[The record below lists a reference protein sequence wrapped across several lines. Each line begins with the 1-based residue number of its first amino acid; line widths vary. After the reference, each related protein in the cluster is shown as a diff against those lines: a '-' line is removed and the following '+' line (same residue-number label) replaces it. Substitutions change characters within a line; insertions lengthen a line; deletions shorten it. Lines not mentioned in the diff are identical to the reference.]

1 MKSQRTICFTGFEKK
16 KKQELVDLAV
26 ENGFAVKSDV
36 VKDLFYLCIGD
47 NAGSSKI
54 NKAKINGSTLITE
67 SNFMELLSRSK
78 VNVESPEQELNDVK
92 PIPSIYD
99 ENEFLDF
106 IWSAIDIKKEIVIT
120 YHGGNHAGEERK
132 IIPTSLSDNFI
143 LKAIDLSFSN
153 REVKSFDLRNIDI
166 ENIPSPVFPPVGSKV
181 NKSKPKNKDAEYKS
195 ISDVYNYFH
204 ATLTGM
210 GWHVEK
216 LPDDNEIT
224 EINVRGFFKNGN
236 PKKGAFIR
244 LYFEPLNSTR
254 PFICKCRNLEIT
266 KTYSNLDN
274 AAYEFIDLASN
285 CSSDAELRLAFN
297 LKG

>member
-1 MKSQRTICFTGFEKK
+1 MESQKTICFTGFEKK
-16 KKQELVDLAV
+16 KKQELVDIAV
-26 ENGFAVKSDV
+26 ENGFVVKSDV
-36 VKDLFYLCIGD
+36 VKDLFYLCVGD
-47 NAGSSKI
+47 NAGPSKI
-54 NKAKINGSTLITE
+54 NKAKINCSTLITE
-67 SNFMELLSRSK
+67 SNFIELFSSSK
-78 VNVESPEQELNDVK
+78 VNLEPFDKKTHDVN
-92 PIPSIYD
+92 IVSSINE

-106 IWSAIDIKKEIVIT
+106 IWSAIDVKKEITIT
-120 YHGGNHAGEERK
+120 YHGGSHSGEKRNV
-132 IIPTSLSDNFI
+132 IPTSLNDNFI

-153 REVKSFDLRNIDI
+153 REVKSFDLRSIDI
-166 ENIPSPVFPPVGSKV
+166 DDIPSPVFPSLD
-181 NKSKPKNKDAEYKS
+181 NKSKKNRPKSEDAEYKN

-204 ATLTGM
+204 ATLIGM

-216 LPDDNEIT
+216 LAIDNEVI

-236 PKKGAFIR
+236 PKKGSFIK

-274 AAYEFIDLASN
+274 AAHEFIDLASH
-285 CSSDAELRLAFN
+285 CSSNAELRLAFN